1 MDTRLTLIVVPAHLL
16 SGDFFFPVL
25 RTWSFI
31 LLYAV
36 IPSGTS
42 CCVQIFNRKS
52 SKVVR
57 TGKVSRDAGTYSTKC
72 VILAWNTME
81 N

>member
-1 MDTRLTLIVVPAHLL
+1 MDTRLTLIIVPAHLL
-16 SGDFFFPVL
+16 SGDFFFSPVL

-36 IPSGTS
+36 LPSGTS
-42 CCVQIFNRKS
+42 CCVQIFNRES

-57 TGKVSRDAGTYSTKC
+57 TGKVSRDAGTYGTKS
-72 VILAWNTME
+72 VILA
-81 N
+81 